1 MEPYSFAKRVDVIDG
16 DNRMYRLP
24 FGSMTVS
31 TGTIQNSISSS
42 SDESSSSSSM
52 IAFIRVL
59 LLI

>member
-42 SDESSSSSSM
+42 SDESSSSSM